1 MWGTEQG
8 KGAIMELD
16 DEPVK
21 KPVHEVGMVLDT
33 LSVHE
38 LEARIM
44 LLEGEIERLKQA
56 IVHKKD
62 SRDVAD
68 SVFKF

>member
-1 MWGTEQG
+1 MPGTG
-8 KGAIMELD
+8 SDHIMDID

-21 KPVHEVGMVLDT
+21 KPVHEIGMVLDT

-38 LEARIM
+38 LEERIE
-44 LLEGEIERLKQA
+44 LLADEIERLKTA
-56 IVHKKD
+56 IDHKKN
-62 SRDVAD
+62 SRNAAD

>member
-1 MWGTEQG
+1 MDIE
-8 KGAIMELD
+8 

-33 LSVHE
+33 LSVDE
-38 LEARIM
+38 LEERII
-44 LLEGEIERLKQA
+44 LLKSEIERLKQA
-56 IVHKKD
+56 IALKKD
-62 SRDVAD
+62 SRNAAD

>member
-1 MWGTEQG
+1 
-8 KGAIMELD
+8 MEID

-33 LSVHE
+33 LSVDE
-38 LEARIM
+38 LEERII
-44 LLEGEIERLKQA
+44 LLESEIERLRLA
-56 IVHKKD
+56 IAHKKD
-62 SRDVAD
+62 SRSAAD

>member
-1 MWGTEQG
+1 MDIE
-8 KGAIMELD
+8 

-33 LSVHE
+33 LSVDE
-38 LEARIM
+38 LEERII
-44 LLEGEIERLKQA
+44 LLKSEIERLKQTIA
-56 IVHKKD
+56 LKKD
-62 SRDVAD
+62 SRNAAD

>member
-1 MWGTEQG
+1 MD
-8 KGAIMELD
+8 ID

-33 LSVHE
+33 LSVDE
-38 LEARIM
+38 LEERIT
-44 LLEGEIERLKQA
+44 LLESEIERLRQA
-56 IVHKKD
+56 IVHKKH
-62 SRDVAD
+62 SRNTAD